1 MSESYFGR
9 VKTSTPTR
17 LWVNNPTV
25 EEIGLALTQGAV
37 GCTTNPA
44 YGGGLLKRAPDEIRP
59 IIAEC
64 AAQTDDD
71 HRAADLVQQQLV
83 VRIARRFLPLFEQAN
98 GRSGFVSIQG
108 APEADT
114 NGDHIL
120 AEALEGH
127 AHSPNVTPKIPATVP
142 GFFAFER
149 LVEAGIPTIVT
160 EVFSLD
166 QLVYACETYLRVS
179 DRAGVRPPFHMSP
192 ITGIFNDYLKKVAAA
207 KGIEIK
213 PSIVDWAGVALARQC
228 QAIVEARTYPV
239 TLLFGG
245 ARTMLD
251 FTGLVGAAS
260 ASTINYSTVE
270 EIIAADP
277 KVDDTIHAA
286 VSPEII
292 AALGVFDDF
301 RRAMQLGSLSP
312 EDFAPFGPVQH
323 FRDNFLSGWHAVLA
337 AIADTRTA
345 PVSAEVRS

>member
-1 MSESYFGR
+1 VSESYFLR
-9 VKTSTPTR
+9 VKATTSTR

-25 EEIGLALTQGAV
+25 EEIGLALAQGAV

-59 IIAEC
+59 IIAAC

-83 VRIARRFLPLFEQAN
+83 VRIARRFLPLFEEAG

-127 AHSPNVTPKIPATVP
+127 AHSPNVTPKIPATLP

-166 QLVYACETYLRVS
+166 QLVYACETYKRAS

-207 KGIEIK
+207 KGIEID
-213 PSIVDWAGVALARQC
+213 PSVVDWAGVTLARQC
-228 QAIVEARTYPV
+228 QALVEARAYPV

-260 ASTINYSTVE
+260 ASTINYSTVD
-270 EIIAADP
+270 EIVAADP
-277 KVDDTIHAA
+277 KVEDTIHAP
-286 VSPEII
+286 VDPEII
-292 AALGVFDDF
+292 AGLGVFDDF
-301 RRAMQLGSLSP
+301 RRAMQLGSLAA
-312 EDFAPFGPVQH
+312 EEFAPFGPVQH
-323 FRDNFLSGWHAVLA
+323 FRDNFLAGWHAVLA
-337 AIADTRTA
+337 GVAETRTA
-345 PVSAEVRS
+345 PRPAGGR